1 MGIQPVQKWSEIL
14 DAYEVKVEKQ
24 DYEPAFVMMDRKAG
38 MPVMDV
44 VNDDV
49 EFIFVADSIEELEES
64 INASIPSALQSD
76 DVFVLE
82 TNWAFIRTKYKALT
96 YNGKR
101 ITIDGNVD
109 DHSLT
114 SGVNAFSSTLVPTLQ
129 FWFTVVFQLKSNDS
143 FGVLSKKIDGKDFA
157 VVADSSA
164 EMLALLMKSNHDD
177 IAVATMASPTTTLA
191 SMNLTKI
198 SGACDG
204 ILYRGV
210 PVLLSDIYE
219 EVERCVNKLDPENDG
234 ILSLLDAY
242 HKVFKQQ
249 REETEDK

>member
-1 MGIQPVQKWSEIL
+1 MAIQQVQKWSEIL
-14 DAYEVKVEKQ
+14 DDYEVKVEKQ
-24 DYEPAFVMMDRKAG
+24 DYEHTFVMMDRKAG
-38 MPVMDV
+38 VPVMDV
-44 VNDDV
+44 VSDDV
-49 EFIFVADSIEELEES
+49 EFIFVADSDEELTAS

-76 DVFVLE
+76 DVFIFE
-82 TNWAFIRTKYKALT
+82 TNWAFIRTKYKALN

-109 DHSLT
+109 EHSAT
-114 SGVNAFSSTLVPTLQ
+114 SGINMFSSTLVPTLQ
-129 FWFTVVFQLKSNDS
+129 HWFTVVFQMKGNDS

-164 EMLALLMKSNHDD
+164 EMLALLMKSNNDD
-177 IAVATMASPTTTLA
+177 IAVATMANPSTTLA

-210 PVLLSDIYE
+210 PILLSDIYE
-219 EVERCVNKLDPENDG
+219 EVERCIEKFDPDNDG
-234 ILSLLDAY
+234 IRSLLDAY
-242 HKVFKQQ
+242 HQVFKQQ
-249 REETEDK
+249 RKETEDK